1 MDLSFVTATSLGEL
15 TNAKSKR
22 QIRQHASKEMWKVR
36 KRDHTD
42 SDKTLALRIPR
53 KPARRPHE
61 QSSQQI
67 IVYPQSTRRLITGDS
82 RQHLGLMTLV
92 SSISDDSDDRP
103 DTQSESPE
111 FMRRALLNPPVSRL
125 GAGRLDPFTH
135 YPVEID
141 LPEQRILHHGEPS
154 TAHSPYFFDQHYPHS
169 HFSPHLTFICLCP

>member
-67 IVYPQSTRRLITGDS
+67 IVYPRSTRRLITGDS
-82 RQHLGLMTLV
+82 RQHMGLMTPV
-92 SSISDDSDDRP
+92 SSISDDDDDHP
-103 DTQSESPE
+103 DIQSESPE
-111 FMRRALLNPPVSRL
+111 VVRRTPFGPLVSRL

-141 LPEQRILHHGEPS
+141 LPEQRILYHGELVLS
-154 TAHSPYFFDQHYPHS
+154 MHYIFLDQHYPRS
-169 HFSPHLTFICLCP
+169 QYLTFIYLYP

>member
-67 IVYPQSTRRLITGDS
+67 IVYPQSTRRLITSDS
-82 RQHLGLMTLV
+82 RQHLGLMTPV
-92 SSISDDSDDRP
+92 SSTSDDSDDRP
-103 DTQSESPE
+103 DIQSESPE
-111 FMRRALLNPPVSRL
+111 LMRHALFNHPISRL

-141 LPEQRILHHGEPS
+141 VPEQRILHHGEPARPIHHIS
-154 TAHSPYFFDQHYPHS
+154 
-169 HFSPHLTFICLCP
+169 